1 MSLLRIAIVIALAT
15 TIAFVFACGGDTE
28 SIDFGLRGCIRCT
41 GRTGCTNGPR

>member
-28 SIDFGLRGCIRCT
+28 STRLWIRGCIRCT
-41 GRTGCTNGPR
+41 G